1 MAELYELTI
10 AEAGELLRS
19 EKISSVELTRAHL
32 ERIRAVEDKVKAF
45 TLITDELA
53 LQQAEEADRR
63 IAGGKAL
70 APLTGAQRAL
80 PPPVVRACWSTSSHR
95 LMRRSWSS

>member
-1 MAELYELTI
+1 MTELYTLSIT
-10 AEAGELLRS
+10 EAGDLLRRR
-19 EKISSVELTRAHL
+19 EISSVELTRAHL

-63 IAGGKAL
+63 ISQGDMFIMPPDTLHWYKDVA
-70 APLTGAQRAL
+70 APFRYIEV
-80 PPPVVRACWSTSSHR
+80 PVP
-95 LMRRSWSS
+95 